1 MSDEKPVRTRKKSEP
16 APVGRAIKPVKAS
29 PVLVSPM
36 LVSPVV
42 SPPIAPVIVPETVS
56 LPETE
61 SPKEIVMAEVVTL
74 EKIIPGME
82 KATTDAVAQ
91 AKVGYEQFQ
100 TKIQTMMEKQM
111 KSMAEV
117 TEFTKGNV
125 EAMIE
130 SAKAATSGAETLAT
144 QFVETSKV
152 AMEEAQTALKSMAT
166 ARTPNELI
174 QQQND
179 FAKAQFDKA
188 VANWSKVTETWMKV
202 AGEVVQPLSNRMAL
216 AAETVKKSVA

>member
-1 MSDEKPVRTRKKSEP
+1 
-16 APVGRAIKPVKAS
+16 
-29 PVLVSPM
+29 
-36 LVSPVV
+36 
-42 SPPIAPVIVPETVS
+42 
-56 LPETE
+56 
-61 SPKEIVMAEVVTL
+61 MAEVVTL
-74 EKIIPGME
+74 EKIMPGME
-82 KATTDAVAQ
+82 KATADAVAQ
-91 AKVGYEQFQ
+91 AKAGYEQFQ
-100 TKIQTMMEKQM
+100 TKFHSMMEKQM

-152 AMEEAQTALKSMAT
+152 AMEEAQTAFKSMAT
-166 ARTPNELI
+166 AKTPNELI

-188 VANWSKVTETWMKV
+188 VANASHLTETWLKL
-202 AGEVVQPLSNRMAL
+202 AGEVVQPISSRVAL
-216 AAETVKKSVA
+216 ASETVKKSISA

>member
-1 MSDEKPVRTRKKSEP
+1 
-16 APVGRAIKPVKAS
+16 
-29 PVLVSPM
+29 
-36 LVSPVV
+36 
-42 SPPIAPVIVPETVS
+42 
-56 LPETE
+56 
-61 SPKEIVMAEVVTL
+61 MAEVVTL
-74 EKIIPGME
+74 EKIIPGVE
-82 KATTDAVAQ
+82 KATNDAVAQ
-91 AKVGYEQFQ
+91 VKAGYEEFQ
-100 TKIQTMMEKQM
+100 TKFQTMMEKQM

-144 QFVETSKV
+144 HFVETSKTS
-152 AMEEAQTALKSMAT
+152 MEEAQAAFKSMAS
-166 ARTPNELI
+166 AKTPNELI
-174 QQQND
+174 QHQND

-202 AGEVVQPLSNRMAL
+202 AGEVVQPISNRMAL